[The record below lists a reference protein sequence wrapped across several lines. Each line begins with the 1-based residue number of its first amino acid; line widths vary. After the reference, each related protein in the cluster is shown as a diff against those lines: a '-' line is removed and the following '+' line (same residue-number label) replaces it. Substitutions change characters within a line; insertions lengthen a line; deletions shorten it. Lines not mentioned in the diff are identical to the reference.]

1 MTVIEAV
8 FESFVLIVILPII
21 GSGAG
26 TLPRGVRVVSHD
38 AFIDVV
44 VVTGQ
49 RRSGIEKHLV
59 FHRRN
64 VFGRTVSVKNHVQQV
79 GFGRLGLGGFRRG
92 ILYECNG
99 FDQRGI
105 GDRDEFDL
113 SGTLLA
119 DGVFRNDDSQ
129 RVAIDSGLA
138 KPPGAVVRNIRP
150 SAVGRDGKND
160 RGALVGHIAVSGG
173 DIGCHGEVIVF
184 PRARLIVRARK
195 AEYCGK
201 YRRQTNKNLFSHIIE
216 GYKVYY
222 SNCRISLGVFVRHGT
237 YRKEQDSLTG
247 VSGLS
252 TESGNT

>member
-8 FESFVLIVILPII
+8 FESFVLIVIHPII

-113 SGTLLA
+113 VRNALLLTVFSGTTTASVLPSTA
-119 DGVFRNDDSQ
+119 DWPSHPALSSVTY
-129 RVAIDSGLA
+129 VH
-138 KPPGAVVRNIRP
+138 RP
-150 SAVGRDGKND
+150 SVVTVKTTVAP
-160 RGALVGHIAVSGG
+160 S
-173 DIGCHGEVIVF
+173 
-184 PRARLIVRARK
+184 
-195 AEYCGK
+195 
-201 YRRQTNKNLFSHIIE
+201 
-216 GYKVYY
+216 
-222 SNCRISLGVFVRHGT
+222 
-237 YRKEQDSLTG
+237 
-247 VSGLS
+247 
-252 TESGNT
+252 

>member
-1 MTVIEAV
+1 MSV
-8 FESFVLIVILPII
+8 
-21 GSGAG
+21 
-26 TLPRGVRVVSHD
+26 
-38 AFIDVV
+38 
-44 VVTGQ
+44 
-49 RRSGIEKHLV
+49 
-59 FHRRN
+59 
-64 VFGRTVSVKNHVQQV
+64 TVSTSV
-79 GFGRLGLGGFRRG
+79 GS
-92 ILYECNG
+92 ETA
-99 FDQRGI
+99 
-105 GDRDEFDL
+105 DEFDL

-195 AEYCGK
+195 AECCGK
-201 YRRQTNKNLFSHIIE
+201 YRRQTNKNLFLILSKVIRFIIQIAGFHSAFSSVTE
-216 GYKVYY
+216 RTGK
-222 SNCRISLGVFVRHGT
+222 SNTVA
-237 YRKEQDSLTG
+237 QDSLTG